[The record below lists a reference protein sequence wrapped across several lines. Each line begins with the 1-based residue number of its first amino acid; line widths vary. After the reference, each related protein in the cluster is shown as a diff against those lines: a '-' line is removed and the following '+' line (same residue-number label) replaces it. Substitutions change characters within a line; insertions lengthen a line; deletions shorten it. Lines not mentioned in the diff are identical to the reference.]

1 MEEKG
6 VGMRILDNRYSRDL
20 RRHDLA
26 LRMIRHELRT
36 AAIIAW
42 TGLSETRIR
51 GLYRS
56 YIPESGLAALRHRG
70 PPPTSVQLLLRSR
83 ALNAEAA
90 GLAGLCVAIGV
101 LPAKPMKD
109 PGRELPSLSTGERLC
124 YAFEL
129 YQQLVP
135 RPQITLEQLVLL
147 VNALVRQEEVKLVHC
162 ATCDG
167 AMLVTVLRKPRRVC
181 PHCAQRSQPLNPGG
195 VQRTP
200 MESEDAQE
208 SAGDPP
214 GDPQRRLF

>member
-1 MEEKG
+1 
-6 VGMRILDNRYSRDL
+6 MRILDNRYSRDL

-36 AAIIAW
+36 ATIIAW

-56 YIPESGLAALRHRG
+56 YIPEGGLAALRHRG

-83 ALNAEAA
+83 ELNAEAA
-90 GLAGLCVAIGV
+90 GLAGLCVVIEV
-101 LPAKPMKD
+101 LPAKPLAD
-109 PGRELPSLSTGERLC
+109 PGRSLPSLAAGERLC

-147 VNALVRQEEVKLVHC
+147 VGALARQVEVKLVHC
-162 ATCDG
+162 DSCDG
-167 AMLVTVLRKPRRVC
+167 AMLETLLRKPTRVC
-181 PHCAQRSQPLNPGG
+181 APCAQRGAGAFQDPDG
-195 VQRTP
+195 VQRRP
-200 MESEDAQE
+200 ADGDSEQG
-208 SAGDPP
+208 SAADPLD
-214 GDPQRRLF
+214 GPQRRLF

>member
-1 MEEKG
+1 
-6 VGMRILDNRYSRDL
+6 MRILDNRYSRDL

-36 AAIIAW
+36 ATIIAW

-90 GLAGLCVAIGV
+90 GLAGICVAIGV

-109 PGRELPSLSTGERLC
+109 PARELPSLLTGERLC

-135 RPQITLEQLVLL
+135 KPQITLEQLVLL
-147 VNALVRQEEVKLVHC
+147 VSALVRQEEVKLVHC

-167 AMLVTVLRKPRRVC
+167 AMLMTLLRKPHRVC
-181 PHCAQRSQPLNPGG
+181 PHCVQRSEALLDPGGAQRKPVEG
-195 VQRTP
+195 
-200 MESEDAQE
+200 EDAQE
-208 SAGDPP
+208 SAGDPL